1 VISARCACSSSI
13 NTMREA
19 VAATGADAVLSAVP
33 TERALDA
40 VFEVVEAGIRLM
52 VLYSENVPLH
62 DAVRMRAYALARGMR
77 LLGPNSAGVISP
89 GKANLADI
97 NDVNVVAANAK
108 FLNGNASRKV
118 RLEGH
123 SDERGSREYNIGLGE
138 RRAQAVRRA
147 LMLQGVTESQ
157 ITTVSYGEE
166 RPAVQGSDESAY
178 SKNRRVELSYGR

>member
-1 VISARCACSSSI
+1 MRALQLLLIVVTTAALMGCPKKPQTLPDSSSTPTDAGA
-13 NTMREA
+13 NTSGSSGSDISSSPLTAEQREIEQ
-19 VAATGADAVLSAVP
+19 L
-33 TERALDA
+33 RQ
-40 VFEVVEAGIRLM
+40 
-52 VLYSENVPLH
+52 
-62 DAVRMRAYALARGMR
+62 
-77 LLGPNSAGVISP
+77 LGLVI
-89 GKANLADI
+89 LFDYDRADI
-97 NDVNVVAANAK
+97 RPEYVNVVAANAK